1 MPRATSPSTPASH
14 VRRQSKRVCQSKAY
28 SYDAAGQR
36 TSKTTLSTG
45 ANGANNSASTLDTPM
60 SASFDAGNRM
70 QSITLNPGKPE
81 QKQYTLNYDANGN
94 LTKKQLST
102 DTSCTVDCTD
112 YVWDS
117 RNRLTQ
123 IKQNQSTTATYSYDA
138 ENRRVQ
144 TNITSNGTT
153 NTTPNSVSYIYAGSQ
168 SVGEIRNQQLSHSLM
183 TGLQLDEQIA
193 RVTLNQG
200 ATPQLKTMLTDA
212 LGSVIA
218 IAKADQSLEVGY
230 AYSPYGQTQK
240 VGVENQQ
247 TGSENNSQYTGR
259 ENDQNGLY
267 YYRARYYDPV
277 LKRFNSE
284 DPIGLA
290 GGINSHAY
298 VEGDPVSFTDPEG
311 LAKSG
316 RTVDRKSVV

>member
-1 MPRATSPSTPASH
+1 
-14 VRRQSKRVCQSKAY
+14 
-28 SYDAAGQR
+28 
-36 TSKTTLSTG
+36 
-45 ANGANNSASTLDTPM
+45 
-60 SASFDAGNRM
+60 
-70 QSITLNPGKPE
+70 
-81 QKQYTLNYDANGN
+81 
-94 LTKKQLST
+94 
-102 DTSCTVDCTD
+102 
-112 YVWDS
+112 
-117 RNRLTQ
+117 
-123 IKQNQSTTATYSYDA
+123 
-138 ENRRVQ
+138 
-144 TNITSNGTT
+144 
-153 NTTPNSVSYIYAGSQ
+153 
-168 SVGEIRNQQLSHSLM
+168 M

-193 RVTLNQG
+193 RIALISTSGQG

-240 VGVENQQ
+240 VGVENQLA
-247 TGSENNSQYTGR
+247 GSENNSQYTGR

-277 LKRFNSE
+277 LKRFISE

-316 RTVDRKSVV
+316 RTVNIGNGTTLFKW

>member
-1 MPRATSPSTPASH
+1 MYRTLVKSTCKPC
-14 VRRQSKRVCQSKAY
+14 KRI
-28 SYDAAGQR
+28 G
-36 TSKTTLSTG
+36 
-45 ANGANNSASTLDTPM
+45 
-60 SASFDAGNRM
+60 
-70 QSITLNPGKPE
+70 
-81 QKQYTLNYDANGN
+81 
-94 LTKKQLST
+94 
-102 DTSCTVDCTD
+102 
-112 YVWDS
+112 
-117 RNRLTQ
+117 
-123 IKQNQSTTATYSYDA
+123 
-138 ENRRVQ
+138 
-144 TNITSNGTT
+144 
-153 NTTPNSVSYIYAGSQ
+153 YIYAGSQ

-193 RVTLNQG
+193 RIALNQG

-247 TGSENNSQYTGR
+247 IGSENNSQYTGR
-259 ENDQNGLY
+259 ESDQNGLY

-277 LKRFNSE
+277 LKRFISE

-298 VEGDPVSFTDPEG
+298 VDGDPVSGTDPSG
-311 LAKSG
+311 LKTAMCTKPLHALGGTGARSG
-316 RTVDRKSVV
+316 WDIPGNPLYHQYACVSDGKGGMTCGGQDQRGKKWYDPINGPGKPSDDKYNPQSCKDVEPDNKCIESCLVDKFAGPRPRYGIPFGTDCQEWADNALESCRNKCDSSDMKRPYIGYPRP

>member
-1 MPRATSPSTPASH
+1 MTRATSPSTPASH
-14 VRRQSKRVCQSKAY
+14 VRRPSKRVCQV
-28 SYDAAGQR
+28 
-36 TSKTTLSTG
+36 KT
-45 ANGANNSASTLDTPM
+45 
-60 SASFDAGNRM
+60 
-70 QSITLNPGKPE
+70 
-81 QKQYTLNYDANGN
+81 Y
-94 LTKKQLST
+94 
-102 DTSCTVDCTD
+102 
-112 YVWDS
+112 
-117 RNRLTQ
+117 
-123 IKQNQSTTATYSYDA
+123 
-138 ENRRVQ
+138 
-144 TNITSNGTT
+144 
-153 NTTPNSVSYIYAGSQ
+153 
-168 SVGEIRNQQLSHSLM
+168 
-183 TGLQLDEQIA
+183 
-193 RVTLNQG
+193 
-200 ATPQLKTMLTDA
+200 LTDA

-218 IAKADQSLEVGY
+218 IAKADQTLEVGY

-277 LKRFNSE
+277 LKRFISE

-316 RTVDRKSVV
+316 RTVNIGNGTTLFKW